1 MAFLLLRV
9 YNKHTKDCSSSLL
22 RDQVFGIY
30 SEYQNHD
37 CGSSCNRDERN
48 PACDQGSTEQNSVFE
63 GALPASG
70 QVSTHEAS
78 SVQGTITLSST
89 SVFENFNDEIWT
101 DDDHNSTRSPERPD
115 LVAHIIANASLLP
128 DSLEGDIS
136 SHRI

>member
-1 MAFLLLRV
+1 M
-9 YNKHTKDCSSSLL
+9 
-22 RDQVFGIY
+22 
-30 SEYQNHD
+30 
-37 CGSSCNRDERN
+37 
-48 PACDQGSTEQNSVFE
+48 FE

-78 SVQGTITLSST
+78 SVQDTITLSST

-101 DDDHNSTRSPERPD
+101 DDDYNSTRSPERPD

-128 DSLEGDIS
+128 YSLEGDIS